1 MTDTGAGWKPA
12 LLRMPVDLD
21 SYGICLRLYCGFFG
35 AGGGTRTA
43 RAWRWGAGVAWRG
56 AAVMGGGGGESGGG
70 RSGNLVGGD
79 QGAGGAVRQGG
90 DLHAGGSAREGRA
103 RGFAGCGVERVAAR
117 GGHGAGYGCSR
128 SRRADRFI
136 RR

>member
-12 LLRMPVDLD
+12 LHRMPVDLD

-56 AAVMGGGGGESGGG
+56 AAVLERGGGESGGV

-79 QGAGGAVRQGG
+79 LSAGGADRQGA
-90 DLHAGGSAREGRA
+90 DLNAVASAR
-103 RGFAGCGVERVAAR
+103 
-117 GGHGAGYGCSR
+117 
-128 SRRADRFI
+128 
-136 RR
+136 